1 MFTLHQID
9 VQFPITEKYLKLVIL
24 FNQFSTL
31 LPDAG
36 TVDSDPP
43 HAVENKFDKL
53 DKPVRESKSTSFP
66 GSSQYSKW
74 RIIEDPGTR
83 CQILHES

>member
-9 VQFPITEKYLKLVIL
+9 VQFLITEKYLTLVIL
-24 FNQFSTL
+24 FNQFSNL
-31 LPDAG
+31 LPDEG

-43 HAVENKFDKL
+43 HAVENEFDKL
-53 DKPVRESKSTSFP
+53 NKPVSESKSTSSP

-74 RIIEDPGTR
+74 RIREDQGTR
-83 CQILHES
+83 CKILHES